1 MKFGCEKILQA
12 TLQGISP
19 VAQRFFLFESLF
31 YPNATAVADRA
42 HFRPAFADHAYD
54 WPTITKLRPRPE
66 FQLEFGVDGSTVA
79 LDRQVEI
86 TLRRQIQN
94 DIAAKADKLIMPA
107 LVKPASK
114 KHSAAVRFCRY
125 IFAVNIIQ
133 RDRAADSVRLY
144 AAFGIADL
152 DRAANGFGS
161 SAFAGAANDNIA
173 AGRLCRDIPARV
185 RDRDRIGIVCSD
197 HISAHV
203 VDSDAPVRSVRAD
216 SPADALKLNGA
227 AGGSNRRVI
236 AKPARADVAIRAA
249 RIER

>member
-1 MKFGCEKILQA
+1 
-12 TLQGISP
+12 
-19 VAQRFFLFESLF
+19 
-31 YPNATAVADRA
+31 
-42 HFRPAFADHAYD
+42 
-54 WPTITKLRPRPE
+54 RPRPE

-79 LDRQVEI
+79 LDRKVEI
-86 TLRRQIQN
+86 ALRRQIQN

-107 LVKPASK
+107 LVKPARK

-133 RDRAADSVRLY
+133 RDRAAYGVRLY

-185 RDRDRIGIVCSD
+185 RDRDRIGIGCSD

-203 VDSDAPVRSVRAD
+203 VDSYPPARTARAD

-227 AGGSNRRVI
+227 AGGPNRRVI
-236 AKPARADVAIRAA
+236 AKP
-249 RIER
+249 